1 MKHLSHVLI
10 TLLFVFSAL
19 SVSPSQAK
27 SITIRDQAGR
37 DVVIKQPV
45 ERVVT
50 TFIPAT
56 IFALTAGL
64 SDKLVGASTKDT
76 SSSIYEALIDKGH
89 PPVLVGNRSVGL
101 NLETISSLRP
111 DLVIL
116 YGQKDG
122 VRLADRLTKLGF
134 PAIIIVPESL
144 EAMKNSLD
152 IIGTATGQK
161 EHTDKVIAA
170 MNEITQK
177 VQTRVSGKNSPSVYY
192 ATSALLRTVSG
203 DMLQNEMITL
213 AGGKNVS
220 QKTKG
225 FFISIS
231 REQLFAWSPDII
243 LCSDRLPQK
252 EMDRLNSPE
261 FFNIPAQK
269 RHNIFRIPGETYW
282 DFPSPL
288 AMAGVLWMSSKIHP
302 QAYKES
308 VVQQEIEQFYNIIF
322 GEGFSKTFQSV
333 VGNSQ
338 N

>member
-1 MKHLSHVLI
+1 M
-10 TLLFVFSAL
+10 TLLFIL
-19 SVSPSQAK
+19 SVLSVLPSQAEN
-27 SITIRDQAGR
+27 ITVRDQAGR

-56 IFALTAGL
+56 IFALSAGL
-64 SDKLVGASTKDT
+64 GDKIVGASTKDT
-76 SSSIYEALIDKGH
+76 SSSIYEALIDQGH

-122 VRLADRLTKLGF
+122 VRLADRLTQLGY

-144 EAMKNSLD
+144 EGMKNSLD
-152 IIGTATGQK
+152 IIGTAAGQK

-170 MNEITQK
+170 MNDITQK
-177 VQTRVSGKNSPSVYY
+177 VHARVSGKNTPSVYY
-192 ATSALLRTVSG
+192 ATSGLLRTVSG
-203 DMLQNEMITL
+203 DMLQNEMINV
-213 AGGKNVS
+213 AGGNNVS
-220 QKTKG
+220 QNTKG

-231 REQLFAWSPDII
+231 REQLFAWSPEVI

-252 EMDRLNSPE
+252 EVDRLDSPE
-261 FFNIPAQK
+261 FSNITAQK
-269 RHNIFRIPGETYW
+269 QHNIYRIPKETYW

-302 QAYKES
+302 DVFKEG
-308 VVQQEIEQFYNIIF
+308 VVQQEIEQFYDTIF
-322 GEGFSKTFQSV
+322 GEGFSQKFPGV
-333 VGNSQ
+333 VGNSR

>member
-1 MKHLSHVLI
+1 MKLLRYLLT
-10 TLLFVFSAL
+10 TLLFVFSVL
-19 SVSPSQAK
+19 SVSSSQAEN
-27 SITIRDQAGR
+27 ITVHDQAGR

-56 IFALTAGL
+56 IFALSAGL
-64 SDKLVGASTKDT
+64 GDKLVGASTKDE

-144 EAMKNSLD
+144 EGMKNSLD

-161 EHTDKVIAA
+161 EHTDNVIAE
-170 MNEITQK
+170 MNNITEK
-177 VQTRVSGKNSPSVYY
+177 VHTRVSGKPTPSVYY
-192 ATSALLRTVSG
+192 ATSGLLRTVSG
-203 DMLQNEMITL
+203 DMLQNEMITV
-213 AGGKNVS
+213 AGGNNVS
-220 QKTKG
+220 GKTKG

-231 REQLFAWSPDII
+231 REQLFAWSPDVI

-261 FFNIPAQK
+261 FFNIEAQK
-269 RHNIFRIPGETYW
+269 QHNIFRIPKETYW

-302 QAYKES
+302 EVYNEG
-308 VVQQEIEQFYNIIF
+308 VVQQEIEQFYDTIF
-322 GEGFSKTFQSV
+322 GEGFSKNFPSV